1 MSYFK
6 IVDLEFLI
14 IFCIIFFLNI
24 LIINYRY
31 KIAKFFKIIDL
42 PNERKIH
49 KAPTPLT
56 GGIGFFLTLLI
67 LVIYNFVNNQINIEK
82 FISLIC
88 IYSLFFFIGFFDDI
102 KTLSAKLRSFLIIF
116 SLSLLIIFD
125 PEFILYNLNFKSLN
139 SIYNLNYLSSFLFTI
154 FCIFA
159 LYNAL
164 NFIDGYNGSATSVI
178 LFWSI
183 YLFIKN
189 PNIVYLTIIL
199 ISLLIFLYNISGK
212 LFLGNSG
219 ISLISIFFALSVIV
233 EHNNSMIYADEIL
246 LILLFPG
253 LDMIRV
259 TAQRLLNKKKIYNP
273 DKTHFHHYL
282 ISSNSKYVWQII
294 LILTM
299 FPIILFSFIENIFF
313 VLFLSVIIYI
323 FIFAYIKK
331 NYS

>member
-14 IFCIIFFLNI
+14 IFTVIFFLNI
-24 LIINYRY
+24 IIINYRY

-49 KAPTPLT
+49 KDPTPLT
-56 GGIGFFLTLLI
+56 GGIGYFLTLLI
-67 LVIYNFVNNQINIEK
+67 LIFYIFAKNQINIEK

-88 IYSLFFFIGFFDDI
+88 IYSVFFFIGFFDDI
-102 KTLSAKLRSFLIIF
+102 KTLSAKLRSFLTIF
-116 SLSLLIIFD
+116 SLTLLIIFD
-125 PEFILYNLNFKSLN
+125 PEFILYNLNFKSFNN
-139 SIYNLNYLSSFLFTI
+139 SIFNLNYISSFLFTI

-164 NFIDGYNGSATSVI
+164 NFIDGYNGSATSII

-189 PNIVYLTIIL
+189 PDMIYLTIIL

-219 ISLISIFFALSVIV
+219 ISIISIFFGLSVIV
-233 EHNNSMIYADEIL
+233 EHNNDIIYADEIL

-259 TAQRLLNKKKIYNP
+259 TAQRLLNKKKYI
-273 DKTHFHHYL
+273 
-282 ISSNSKYVWQII
+282 IQIK
-294 LILTM
+294 L
-299 FPIILFSFIENIFF
+299 
-313 VLFLSVIIYI
+313 I
-323 FIFAYIKK
+323 FITT
-331 NYS
+331 